1 MFGRFK
7 RVLATA
13 LTVSVAA
20 GMMIGVAPATI
31 MAKEEERVTTIK
43 RARMGISENYPTAYD
58 DWANGFMC
66 GNGTMGAIV
75 FGDPLNERV
84 VVNHRRFF
92 LAATRERS
100 FNKVSAAMLERI
112 RKACAEGD
120 FKTANDL
127 ANQAH
132 GWQDGGEG
140 NKHPG
145 YEILLSL
152 PEGGEVSGYRRTCN
166 YSTGEITVRWHD
178 DRGDWE
184 RQTFISRADNV
195 MVQRLQKPTDA
206 VLNCTVKLGTD
217 KGMHFPSGMKFTYET
232 TPECMVVRAVYPQP
246 SKTGNAG
253 YEGVTRV
260 VVRGANATVTTEG
273 NALKIDGADEVLLL
287 TRAERYYSDCTAAFE
302 SGEVRAA
309 LNALDADYNTLL
321 AAHVAVHGEL
331 YDRMSLDLGASD
343 EARAMTNE
351 QLLAAQKG
359 SGRLNPALYERL
371 FDAGRFYYLC
381 SAGDIGM
388 PDLLGIW
395 TGDCDVGWSGY
406 YHLDANLNLQMSG
419 AVIGNM
425 TETLT
430 GYWYLMDHWADGF
443 RQNASDLLG
452 CRGMLGGG
460 NTPGETSGLI
470 SSLNYYYP
478 YQYVTGEMAW
488 LLYPYWEYYQATGDE
503 VFLRDRLYPY
513 LREMGLFY
521 EDFLKERD
529 ENGNYIFAG
538 SISPENQPAGLG
550 MSLVNNSAFDVA
562 SCEWLLTRLIE
573 VCDRFGLE
581 QGDGEGV
588 ARWRE
593 ILEHLPGYRINADG
607 ALAEWNWPTLKDN
620 YNHRHS
626 SGLIDVWPYRTVTPE
641 ADADIFA
648 AACKTLSKKDAYN
661 YENAGHGLLHAAL
674 IAANL
679 KNADSVT
686 QKLLRFGKEDFYYS
700 GLTSSHYVNHG
711 VFCTDVCNTVPTIM
725 MEMLVGSD
733 GEGMEFLPAL
743 PVSLEQGTITGMLT
757 RCGVTLNALSWDM
770 NEATV
775 TATLTSPTDQTVT
788 LTQRQGITSVETDAA
803 VSDFQSGDTSLKVAL
818 RAGKTT
824 TVTLHLPKQERPQL
838 LSLGAAVTVS
848 GTASETEDR
857 SPELC
862 VDGDYSTRWASNN
875 GEFAWLRMDLGRVC
889 DVRQIKLFWE
899 AAYAEKYAIRYS
911 ADGES
916 WKTLY
921 TQTNGDGGTEIVDVS
936 ASARHLMF
944 QFKQRTTVN
953 GQKYGYSL
961 YEIEVYGSETPVQPE
976 PPVTLGDVNGDGAID
991 TADAVLVLQRAAGLI
1006 GDDDLRVK
1014 AADVNRDNA
1023 IDTADAVLI
1032 LQKAANLIESFESN
1046 T

>member
-1 MFGRFK
+1 MFRHFR

-13 LTVSVAA
+13 LTATLMAGLMVGIVPTATLAREAA
-20 GMMIGVAPATI
+20 DVATI
-31 MAKEEERVTTIK
+31 N
-43 RARMGISENYPTAYD
+43 RARMGISESYPTAYD
-58 DWANGFMC
+58 DWENGFMC

-84 VVNHRRFF
+84 VINHRRFF
-92 LAATRERS
+92 LAATQERS
-100 FNKVSAAMLERI
+100 FNKVSEELLTRI

-145 YEILLSL
+145 YEITLAL
-152 PEGGEVSGYRRTCN
+152 PEGGAVSGYRRTCN

-184 RQTFISRADNV
+184 RQTFVSRADNV
-195 MVQRLQKPTDA
+195 LVQRLQKPSDGTLA
-206 VLNCTVKLGTD
+206 CTVRLGTEE
-217 KGMHFPSGMKFTYET
+217 GMHFPAGMKFTYET
-232 TPECMVVRAVYPQP
+232 TADCLIVRAIYPQP
-246 SKTGNAG
+246 KKTGNAG

-260 VVRGANATVTTEG
+260 VIHGANAAVNAEG

-287 TRAERYYSDCTAAFE
+287 TRAERYYSDCTTAFE

-309 LNALDADYNTLL
+309 LNALEADYAKLL

-331 YDRMSLDLGASD
+331 YDRVSLDLGASN
-343 EARAMTNE
+343 EERALTNE
-351 QLLAAQKG
+351 QLLAAQKS

-470 SSLNYYYP
+470 SALNYYYP

-503 VFLRDRLYPY
+503 AFLRDRLYPY

-529 ENGNYIFAG
+529 EDGNYIFAG

-573 VCDRFGLE
+573 LSDRFGYE

-593 ILEHLPGYRINADG
+593 ILAHLPGYRINANG

-626 SGLIDVWPYRTVTPE
+626 SGLIGVWPYRTITPE

-711 VFCTDVCNTVPTIM
+711 VFCTDVCNTVPTVM

-733 GEGMEFLPAL
+733 GDGVELLQALPA
-743 PVSLEQGTITGMLT
+743 SLEQGTITGMLT
-757 RCGVTLNALSWDM
+757 RCGVTLNALSWNV
-770 NEATV
+770 NEGAV
-775 TATLTSPTDQTVT
+775 TATLTSPSDKTVT
-788 LTQRQGITSVETDAA
+788 LTQRQGILAVDTDAS
-803 VSDFQSGDTSLKVAL
+803 VSDWQSGDTSLKLAL
-818 RAGKTT
+818 QAGKPT
-824 TVTLHLPKQERPQL
+824 TVTLHLPKQERPEL
-838 LSLGAAVTVS
+838 LSQGAEVTVS
-848 GTASETEDR
+848 GTASEAEDR
-857 SPELC
+857 SAGLC

-875 GEFAWLRMDLGRVC
+875 GESAWLRMDLGRLC
-889 DVRQIKLFWE
+889 DLQKVKLFWE
-899 AAYAEKYAIRYS
+899 AAYAEKYTIRYS
-911 ADGES
+911 VDGEN
-916 WKTLY
+916 WKALY
-921 TQTNGDGGTEIVDVS
+921 TQANGAGGTEELDVS
-936 ASARHLMF
+936 CTARYLMF
-944 QFKQRTTVN
+944 WFKQRTTIN

-961 YEIEVYGSETPVQPE
+961 YEIEVYGRETPSEPE
-976 PPVTLGDVNGDGAID
+976 PPIAWGDVNGDGAVD
-991 TADAVLVLQRAAGLI
+991 TADAVFVLQRAAKLIDDSGL
-1006 GDDDLRVK
+1006 DAK
-1014 AADVNRDNA
+1014 AADVNRDGA

-1032 LQKAANLIESFESN
+1032 LQKAAKLIDTFG
-1046 T
+1046 